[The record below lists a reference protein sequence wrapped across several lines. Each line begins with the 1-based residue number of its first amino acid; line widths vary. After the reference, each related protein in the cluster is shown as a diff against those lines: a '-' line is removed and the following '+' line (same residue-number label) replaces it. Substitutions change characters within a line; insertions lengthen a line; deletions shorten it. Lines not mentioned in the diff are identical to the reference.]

1 MSTYGPESQD
11 FTDSLE
17 KGNLGERI
25 VAAHFSRSVKVGAL
39 KSYKKISHLE
49 FPNRAVSGEHDFQLE
64 RPNGSFKAA
73 EVKTLEGSEVRIV
86 NGEELTCRYRTGV
99 IEVWQD
105 DKKTNRPGWWK
116 STEAGELDAIY
127 FVNLFDRTVYVFNS
141 KKLLSFLQ
149 RTLPPLT
156 ICNDG
161 NNNAPGWIALIGW
174 TDKQAGFLYS
184 F

>member
-1 MSTYGPESQD
+1 MSTYGLESQD
-11 FTDSLE
+11 FTDSLN
-17 KGNLGERI
+17 KGNLGEEV
-25 VAAHFSRSVKVGAL
+25 VAAYFSRSVKTGSL
-39 KSYKKISHLE
+39 KSYKKISHLG
-49 FPNRAVSGEHDFQLE
+49 FPNRAVTGEHDFQLE
-64 RPNGSFKAA
+64 LTDGSFRAA
-73 EVKTLEGSEVRIV
+73 EVKTLQGSCIKIH
-86 NGEELTCRYRTGV
+86 NGEEITCRYSTGV
-99 IEVWQD
+99 IEVWQND
-105 DKKTNRPGWWK
+105 AKTNRPGWWK

-149 RTLPPLT
+149 RTNPTLT

-161 NNNAPGWIALIGW
+161 NNDAPGWIALIGW

>member
-1 MSTYGPESQD
+1 MIYTSSSTD
-11 FTDSLE
+11 FTDSLN

-25 VAAHFSRSVKVGAL
+25 VAAYFSRSVKAGSL

-49 FPNRAVSGEHDFQLE
+49 FPNRAVTGEHDFQLE
-64 RPNGSFKAA
+64 LPNGSFKAA
-73 EVKTLEGSEVRIV
+73 EVKTLEGGKGSY
-86 NGEELTCRYRTGV
+86 RYKTGV
-99 IEVWQD
+99 IEVWQND
-105 DKKTNRPGWWK
+105 AKTVRPGWWK

-149 RTLPPLT
+149 KTIPPLT

-161 NNNAPGWIALIGW
+161 NNNAPGWIAKFEWKNEG
-174 TDKQAGFLYS
+174 AGFSHS